1 MEFVKI
7 TLVYVK
13 KIFLEL
19 TVLLNVVNLIVIIT
33 EHVITQMEYAIV
45 ILLFSVI
52 YVRIRNAQMNALE
65 KVSVINQ
72 KENVFVMINGM
83 EKTVQQKNVLIIA
96 QEMDNV

>member
-19 TVLLNVVNLIVIIT
+19 TVLLNVANLIVIIT

-45 ILLFSVI
+45 ILLSSVI